1 MSHVLVRHK
10 VADFAKWKAVYDTDA
25 PVRQNAKLKQVHLLR
40 GIDDP
45 NEVVMLFAAEDLA
58 AARAFVAS
66 PNLRETM
73 EKAGVIDR
81 PTVLF
86 LT

>member
-1 MSHVLVRHK
+1 MNHVLVRHK
-10 VADFAKWKAVYDTDA
+10 VADFAKWKAVYDTHA
-25 PVRQNAKLKQVHLLR
+25 PVRQSAKLKQVHLLQ

-58 AARAFVAS
+58 AARAFASS
-66 PNLRETM
+66 PNLKETM
-73 EKAGVIDR
+73 EKAGVVDR